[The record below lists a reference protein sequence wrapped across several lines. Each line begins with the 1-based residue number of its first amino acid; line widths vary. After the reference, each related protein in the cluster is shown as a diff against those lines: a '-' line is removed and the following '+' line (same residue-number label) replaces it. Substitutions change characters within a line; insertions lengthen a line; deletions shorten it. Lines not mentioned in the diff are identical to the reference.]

1 MPRTAA
7 LAAEL
12 LELATVRC
20 VSQETLVILNPASAG
35 GATGR
40 RVPALLAQVG
50 ARLGSVRVEM
60 TRKPRDAERIARAAC
75 SAGVARILV
84 AGGDGTTSEIVS
96 GLLEASP
103 EQRPAL
109 GLLPLGSGWDLART
123 LNLPRDLDAALG
135 VIESA
140 ELRSIDAGRIE
151 YRDASGAPR
160 RGYFV
165 NEASAGLSGATVR
178 LVENS
183 NKRLGSRLSFIAG
196 TLGAILSHRPVELAV
211 EIDGERIYE
220 GPVSVVVAANGCYFG
235 AGMRVAPA
243 ALIDD
248 GALEV
253 ILVRG
258 LSIPRLVANLPSFY
272 FGRHIHHPR
281 VSRHAA
287 RKLALIPK
295 QVGAPIDVDGE
306 CLGTLPLCAEIL
318 PGALRVF
325 APTPTPN
332 S

>member
-1 MPRTAA
+1 
-7 LAAEL
+7 
-12 LELATVRC
+12 VQS

-40 RVPALLAQVG
+40 RVPALLARIE
-50 ARLGSVRVEM
+50 ARLGPLRLEL
-60 TRKPRDAERIARAAC
+60 TRGPREAERIARAAC
-75 SAGVARILV
+75 TAGVARILV

-103 EQRPAL
+103 QERPAL

-151 YRDASGAPR
+151 YRDASGAR
-160 RGYFV
+160 CRGYFV
-165 NEASAGLSGATVR
+165 NEASAGLSGAIVR
-178 LVENS
+178 LEKNS
-183 NKRLGSRLSFIAG
+183 KKRLGSRLHFIAG
-196 TLGAILSHRPVELAV
+196 TLGAILGHRPVELAV

-220 GPVSVVVAANGCYFG
+220 GPVSLVVAANGCYFG

-258 LSIPRLVANLPSFY
+258 LSIPRLLANLPSLY
-272 FGRHIHHPR
+272 FGRHLQHPS

-295 QVGAPIDVDGE
+295 QMRVPIDVDGE
-306 CLGTLPLCAEIL
+306 ALGTLPLCAEIL

-325 APTPTPN
+325 APPLPPD
-332 S
+332 SR